1 MEFVNAVR
9 ERLRRYRPRL
19 ERVLFGLSLLG
30 VLDVVHLYIQQTR
43 QFEDGCLGFASL
55 DAAASTFDCA
65 TVTSGPGSELFGVSN
80 ITWGL
85 GFYLFVAALTVLVFW
100 VAPKIR
106 TWVQG
111 GRTVVL
117 TGGVLYSGYLTY
129 LQVDQL
135 DAFCLLCL
143 GSALVATLLF
153 ATQIAILA
161 LSSSSTESPMP
172 SRLVKR
178 QIALF
183 VYFVATTL
191 VLVGADVVY
200 FDAAE
205 PSPQHTRAAASSDS
219 SGPAQCRLDTTKAT
233 VGDKGASLVGFRDIT
248 KGGGEAGVTV
258 IEYFDPNCP
267 HCKDFHGI
275 MKKVMEAHSDVRYVF
290 KPFALRRSSLPEI
303 QALYVA
309 AQSGKFSEMLNG
321 QYARQGRSGINMSDL
336 RAIAS
341 EIGMN
346 PDVLENRIQQNEYR
360 DQALRLRKR
369 AVKIGVDSTPTV
381 LVNGHFVQS
390 RTLKCMNTFIER
402 AKSGTLGGSATSK

>member
-1 MEFVNAVR
+1 MTVVSVIR
-9 ERLRRYRPRL
+9 ERLQRYRPRL
-19 ERVLFGLSLLG
+19 EQVLFGLSLLG

-55 DAAASTFDCA
+55 DAAASTFNCA
-65 TVTSGPGSELFGVSN
+65 AVTSGPGSELLGVSN

-85 GFYLFVAALTVLVFW
+85 GFYLFVAVLTVLVFW
-100 VAPKIR
+100 ATPELR
-106 TWVQG
+106 EWVQG
-111 GRTVVL
+111 GRTAVL
-117 TGGVLYSGYLTY
+117 TGGFFYSGYLTY
-129 LQVDQL
+129 LQLGLL
-135 DAFCLLCL
+135 DAVCPLCL
-143 GSALVATLLF
+143 GSALIATLLL
-153 ATQIAILA
+153 ATQIGILTY
-161 LSSSSTESPMP
+161 SSSTTESPMP

-178 QIALF
+178 QVALF
-183 VYFVATTL
+183 VYFVATAL

-200 FDAAE
+200 FDAGDQ
-205 PSPQHTRAAASSDS
+205 SSQRARATAASDS
-219 SGPAQCRLDTTKAT
+219 PEPAQCRLDTTKAA

-248 KGGGEAGVTV
+248 KGSGEAGVTV

-309 AQSGKFSEMLNG
+309 AQSGKFTEMLNA
-321 QYARQGRSGINMSDL
+321 QYARQGRGGINMSDL
-336 RAIAS
+336 RSIAS
-341 EIGMN
+341 EMGMN
-346 PDVLENRIQQNEYR
+346 PDVLANRIQQNEYR

-381 LVNGHFVQS
+381 LVNGHFVQN

-402 AKSGTLGGSATSK
+402 AKSGTLGGSTTSK